1 MSAPANFRH
10 SHDIQSDSDYTVAL
24 DIGTTKVCA
33 AVGRRNDLEQIEIL
47 GYARVAGDG
56 VQRGVVS
63 NIHKT
68 VAAIKDAVARAERSA
83 GVKIA
88 KVNVGIAGQHIA
100 SKQNHGMITRDDHM
114 AEITQDDLDALINSM
129 RKLPLKPGEE
139 ILHIIP
145 QDYCVDEEWGILEP
159 IGMCG
164 ARLGANFHIITCQNA
179 ASRNI
184 IRCAEQAGLKVEG
197 LTLEPIA
204 SAASVLTEA
213 DKRDGVVLV
222 DIGGGT
228 TDITIFADGVITH
241 TCVLP
246 FGGDVITSDIR
257 QVFRIT
263 LDDAENLKTRFGNA
277 LEGEALHNRYI
288 RIANRR
294 GQDNTE
300 ISEHDLASV
309 IEARVGEILSYV
321 DFQITASNAR
331 DRLQGGIVLTGGGSL
346 LKNID
351 KLTEFHTGIPC
362 RIGFPVEHLAQGYD
376 QELSSPIFATA
387 IGLLIGGEEESS
399 AAASHQFLR
408 RSLSIAH
415 VDESDYD
422 PSAQSALM
430 TKSPTSV
437 GEHGDLNSRSNFG
450 EQGGQA
456 GQNGQN
462 GHANHGGPNGQQA
475 PSGKTEGTPVHQS
488 QESHASHAVLAKA
501 APDTAVRATEPGTP
515 TQSRLERYANGV
527 LDRVKEWFDGDDDP
541 ELS

>member
-1 MSAPANFRH
+1 MHSAAATSGSP
-10 SHDIQSDSDYTVAL
+10 HDNSSSSDYTVAL

-33 AVGRRNDLEQIEIL
+33 AVGRLNDLDQIEIL

-68 VAAIKDAVARAERSA
+68 VAAIKDAVTRAERSA
-83 GVKIA
+83 GVKID

-100 SKQNHGMITRDDHM
+100 SKQNHGMITRDDHI
-114 AEITQDDLDALINSM
+114 AEITQADLDQLVNSM

-145 QDYCVDEEWGILEP
+145 QDYCVDDEWGILEP

-263 LDDAENLKTRFGNA
+263 LNDAESLKTRFGNA
-277 LEGEALHNRYI
+277 LEGEAEHNRYV

-309 IEARVGEILSYV
+309 IEARVGEILSYI

-351 KLTEFHTGIPC
+351 KLTEYHTGIPC

-387 IGLLIGGEEESS
+387 IGLLIGGADETN

-408 RSLSIAH
+408 KSLSIAH
-415 VDESDYD
+415 VADAGYHPADKPALHAISPTVVSEDGHLS
-422 PSAQSALM
+422 SALA
-430 TKSPTSV
+430 K
-437 GEHGDLNSRSNFG
+437 NSQS
-450 EQGGQA
+450 
-456 GQNGQN
+456 
-462 GHANHGGPNGQQA
+462 
-475 PSGKTEGTPVHQS
+475 PSGKTNALGVATAQ
-488 QESHASHAVLAKA
+488 ASSGVLGQA
-501 APDTAVRATEPGTP
+501 APQHSNPQSTALSNAN
-515 TQSRLERYANGV
+515 TQASDPEQQTVGLFGRYANGV
-527 LDRVKEWFDGDDDP
+527 LDRVKEWFDGDEDP

>member
-1 MSAPANFRH
+1 MDTASAVNAPH
-10 SHDIQSDSDYTVAL
+10 SITHPRDYTVAL

-33 AVGRRNDLEQIEIL
+33 VVGRLNDLDQLEIL
-47 GYARVAGDG
+47 GHARVAGDG

-68 VAAIKDAVARAERSA
+68 VAAIKSAVTRAERSA
-83 GVKIA
+83 GVKIED
-88 KVNVGIAGQHIA
+88 VNVGIAGQHIA

-114 AEITQDDLDALINSM
+114 AEITQRDLDQLINSM

-145 QDYCVDEEWGILEP
+145 QDYCVDDEWGILEP

-179 ASRNI
+179 ASHNI
-184 IRCAEQAGLKVEG
+184 IRCAEQASLNVSG

-263 LDDAENLKTRFGNA
+263 LDDAESLKTSYGNA
-277 LEGEALHNRYI
+277 LENEAEHNRYI

-294 GQDNTE
+294 GHENTE
-300 ISEHDLASV
+300 IAEQDLASV
-309 IEARVGEILSYV
+309 IEARVSEILQYV

-346 LKNID
+346 LRNID
-351 KLTEFHTGIPC
+351 RLTELHTGIPC
-362 RIGFPVEHLAQGYD
+362 RIGLPVEHLAQGYPS
-376 QELSSPIFATA
+376 ELSSPIFATA
-387 IGLLIGGEEESS
+387 IGLLIGGLDEAS
-399 AAASHQFLR
+399 AAASHQFLKKT
-408 RSLSIAH
+408 LSIAH
-415 VDESDYD
+415 VNDADYTLSPRSALQANSPTRVAQD
-422 PSAQSALM
+422 GTLRSPSAQAPVEQLAAASAGNVQ
-430 TKSPTSV
+430 P
-437 GEHGDLNSRSNFG
+437 
-450 EQGGQA
+450 
-456 GQNGQN
+456 
-462 GHANHGGPNGQQA
+462 
-475 PSGKTEGTPVHQS
+475 
-488 QESHASHAVLAKA
+488 VLAKA
-501 APDTAVRATEPGTP
+501 ETQTAEPSEGPLAGHVQRIT
-515 TQSRLERYANGV
+515 TNLLSS
-527 LDRVKEWFDGDDDP
+527 VKKWFDGDEEDP
-541 ELS
+541 ELT

>member
-1 MSAPANFRH
+1 MNAAAARSH
-10 SHDIQSDSDYTVAL
+10 SSQPSPQEGDYTVAL
-24 DIGTTKVCA
+24 DIGTTKICV
-33 AVGRRNDLEQIEIL
+33 AVGRHNDIDQVEIL

-83 GVKIA
+83 GVKIT

-114 AEITQDDLDALINSM
+114 AEITQADLDQLINSM

-145 QDYCVDEEWGILEP
+145 QDYCVDDEWGILEP

-184 IRCAEQAGLKVEG
+184 IRCAEQAELKVDG

-263 LDDAENLKTRFGNA
+263 LDDAENLKTKFGNA
-277 LEGEALHNRYI
+277 LENEAQHNRYI

-309 IEARVGEILSYV
+309 IEARVGEILSYI

-387 IGLLIGGEEESS
+387 IGLLIGSADATS

-408 RSLSIAH
+408 KSLSVGH
-415 VDESDYD
+415 VGESNYD
-422 PSAQSALM
+422 PSGMPALLA
-430 TKSPTSV
+430 KSPTSV
-437 GEHGDLNSRSNFG
+437 AE
-450 EQGGQA
+450 
-456 GQNGQN
+456 NGTLTT
-462 GHANHGGPNGQQA
+462 HHHHSEA
-475 PSGKTEGTPVHQS
+475 PSGKTEPTAYGEAARS
-488 QESHASHAVLAKA
+488 QQVLAQ
-501 APDTAVRATEPGTP
+501 APDQNTAAQASSANGSTP
-515 TQSRLERYANGV
+515 ANPNGSVSTRLERYATGV
-527 LDRVKEWFDGDDDP
+527 LGRVKEWFDGDEDP